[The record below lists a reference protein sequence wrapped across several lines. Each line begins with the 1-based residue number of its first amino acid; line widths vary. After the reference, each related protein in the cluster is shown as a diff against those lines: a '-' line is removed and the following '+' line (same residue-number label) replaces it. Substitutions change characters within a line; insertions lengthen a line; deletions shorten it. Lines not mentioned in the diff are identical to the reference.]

1 MSSEWPGLQHCP
13 LPSAIQWLCWRAKA
27 WRLSGQET
35 DWERDLS
42 KTNRGM
48 RLLWEASYVNVS
60 SLVGWLNLAGLQSVG
75 SLLCW
80 FVHWFDCLL
89 VWLFL
94 CRWPVF
100 FVRAQLFCARTAVLC
115 VCVCVRVLG
124 QYINDI
130 KPWKDPESDVWHHLT
145 KKFHWSPRLWPTFV
159 FAPFAWPRAGAVA
172 VHCIHRTALVPRLVH
187 TLFAVLMEGITVR
200 NRLFSILCSEAA
212 GLPLAYWFS
221 SHWCSWL
228 QP

>member
-42 KTNRGM
+42 KTNRGT

-75 SLLCW
+75 SLPCW
-80 FVHWFDCLL
+80 FVHWFDCFCVGDLC
-89 VWLFL
+89 FL
-94 CRWPVF
+94 CAHSC
-100 FVRAQLFCARTAVLC
+100 FVRLC
-115 VCVCVRVLG
+115 LCVLG

-159 FAPFAWPRAGAVA
+159 FAPFAWPRAGAVT

-187 TLFAVLMEGITVR
+187 TLFAALMEGITVR
-200 NRLFSILCSEAA
+200 NKLFSTLCSEAA
-212 GLPLAYWFS
+212 GLPLAYWF
-221 SHWCSWL
+221 
-228 QP
+228 